1 MAIKIYNIGAK
12 WFLPEKLDR
21 ISPQKIIP
29 QMIFLFCGVF
39 AQFLGTGKGLFLLFH
54 IRTIPLIRPS
64 VRTGAPSPQGK
75 ALVTQYNFAGWYH
88 LKKPSLGGKVAAK
101 RTDEGYVPQ
110 AIRSVPT

>member
-54 IRTIPLIRPS
+54 IRTIPLIRP
-64 VRTGAPSPQGK
+64 RGRP
-75 ALVTQYNFAGWYH
+75 Y
-88 LKKPSLGGKVAAK
+88 
-101 RTDEGYVPQ
+101 
-110 AIRSVPT
+110 